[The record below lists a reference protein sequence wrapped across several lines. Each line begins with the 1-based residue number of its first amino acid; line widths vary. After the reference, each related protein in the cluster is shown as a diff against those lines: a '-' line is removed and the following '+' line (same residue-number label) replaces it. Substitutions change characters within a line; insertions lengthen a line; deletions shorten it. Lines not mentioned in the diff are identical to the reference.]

1 MIFHDLWNGHSIMI
15 RQTNRDPVRMVTW
28 STREWRALS
37 VSLMIAFV
45 VSLMGAAINF
55 NDRLIGFF
63 RPHASQPLVLFLI
76 NFLVIWLIGLLVASY
91 LRWRQAA
98 MKSAE
103 LEDIVDSISPDVLMV
118 VDPDRNI
125 IMTSVSVL
133 RMFGFEPLDVVGRKT
148 DLLYGDRR
156 CLSGTKHEIY
166 DALEEEGF
174 HIGVATGIRRDG
186 SNFPLEI
193 ITGLLKNHGGSV
205 LLLRDITERKNTEA
219 QMIQQEIQLRQSQ
232 KMEALGLLAGGVA
245 HDFNNLLTAILGF
258 SHLAMTSLE
267 EDHPA
272 RADVKEVINSAE
284 RAAKLTAQLLA
295 VGRKQDMEIRRMD
308 LNETVDGMA
317 LLLKRTLGEDV
328 VLDIRL
334 GEDAGLVEANPGG
347 IEQVIL
353 NLAVNARDAMPSGG
367 NLLIQT
373 QRVNLDEEY
382 CRVHV
387 SVDPGEYGLLTVCDS
402 GCGMKQ
408 EVKDHVFE
416 PFFTTK
422 ERGKGTGLGLS
433 MVYGI
438 VRQCGGYIDMESE
451 PGVGTKF
458 RIYFRALKEDT
469 PSVGNVSMAT
479 ARKCRETILVVE
491 DDASVRGFDV
501 RILAGQGYRVLEAAS
516 PDEALTLCRAHQST
530 LDLILSDVI
539 LPGMSGVTLLA
550 KIKELCPA
558 VSSLY
563 VTGFDQRAVLEHG
576 VNPKIDPLLIKP
588 YRPDELTDRVRQ
600 VLDAKPDA
608 VV

>member
-1 MIFHDLWNGHSIMI
+1 
-15 RQTNRDPVRMVTW
+15 MVTW

-37 VSLMIAFV
+37 VSLIIAFA

-63 RPHASQPLVLFLI
+63 RPHASQPMVLFLI
-76 NFLVIWLIGLLVASY
+76 NFLVIWLIALLVASY
-91 LRWRQAA
+91 ARWRQAA
-98 MKSAE
+98 MKSVE

-133 RMFGFEPLDVVGRKT
+133 RMFGYDPLDVVGRKT

-156 CLSGTKHEIY
+156 CLSGVKHEIY
-166 DALEEEGF
+166 DALEQEGF
-174 HIGVATGIRRDG
+174 HVGLATGIRRDG

-205 LLLRDITERKNTEA
+205 LLLRDITQRKNTEA

-258 SHLAMTSLE
+258 SHLAMMSLE

-272 RADVKEVINSAE
+272 RADVKEVVNSAE
-284 RAAKLTAQLLA
+284 RAAQLTAQLLA
-295 VGRKQDMEIRRMD
+295 VGRKQDMEISRMD
-308 LNETVDGMA
+308 LNETVDGMV

-328 VLDIRL
+328 VLDIQL
-334 GEDAGLVEANPGG
+334 GADAGLVEANPGG

-373 QRVNLDEEY
+373 QRVKLDEAY
-382 CRVHV
+382 CRIHAA
-387 SVDPGEYGLLTVCDS
+387 VDPGEYGMLTVCDS

-408 EVKDHVFE
+408 EVKDHLFE

-438 VRQCGGYIDMESE
+438 VRQCGGYIELESE

-458 RIYFRALKEDT
+458 RIFFKALNEDST
-469 PSVGNVSMAT
+469 SIGNLSMTT
-479 ARKCRETILVVE
+479 ARKCHETLLIVE
-491 DDASVRGFDV
+491 DDDSVRGFDV
-501 RILAGQGYRVLEAAS
+501 RILAGLGYRVLEAAS
-516 PDEALTLCRAHQST
+516 PDEALTLCREHQTT
-530 LDLILSDVI
+530 LSMILSDVI
-539 LPGMSGVTLLA
+539 LPGMSGVALVA
-550 KIKELCPA
+550 KVKELCPA

-563 VTGFDQRAVLEHG
+563 VTGFDQGVVLEHG
-576 VNPKIDPLLIKP
+576 VNPQVDPLLIKP
-588 YRPDELTDRVRQ
+588 YRPDELADRVRQ
-600 VLDAKPDA
+600 VLDAKLDA
-608 VV
+608 MA